1 MKRPPRKPRARGLRR
16 EIEELRK
23 ENEAL
28 RAALSRAGLVPAPT
42 PSSVPSLTSP
52 STWGRSGAGTLSTSV
67 PTRHPPA
74 PPSPTGGIS
83 EATRRFI
90 KNRLISGDSA
100 AAARKVHNLLTG
112 LSETDAVR
120 RWGWSAKGIVGAQPV
135 TAKDV
140 HRIQSA
146 LSKKERAERRE
157 TRARMRIRAEAD
169 RRQAEVLGLPAPSTD
184 YQRAHDAG
192 VLYRA
197 THEEAFHRIFEEGS
211 P

>member
-67 PTRHPPA
+67 PVRHPPA

-83 EATRRFI
+83 EATRRFV

-100 AAARKVHNLLTG
+100 ATARKVHDLLAG
-112 LSETDAVR
+112 LTESEAVR
-120 RWGWSAKGIVGAQPV
+120 RWGWSAKGIVGASPV
-135 TAKDV
+135 TAKEV
-140 HRIQSA
+140 HKIQSA

-157 TRARMRIRAEAD
+157 TRALMRIRAEAD
-169 RRQAEVLGLPAPSTD
+169 RRQAEILGLPAPSTD

-192 VLYRA
+192 VVYRA
-197 THEEAFHRIFEEGS
+197 THEEVFRQVFEEGS

>member
-1 MKRPPRKPRARGLRR
+1 MTRPPRKPRARGLRR

-52 STWGRSGAGTLSTSV
+52 PTWGRSGAGTLSTSV
-67 PTRHPPA
+67 PVRHPPA

-83 EATRRFI
+83 ETTRRFI

-100 AAARKVHNLLTG
+100 ATARKVHNLLAG
-112 LSETDAVR
+112 LTESEAVR
-120 RWGWSAKGIVGAQPV
+120 RWGWSAKGIVDAQPV

-157 TRARMRIRAEAD
+157 TRARMRVRAEAD

-184 YQRAHDAG
+184 YQRSHDAG